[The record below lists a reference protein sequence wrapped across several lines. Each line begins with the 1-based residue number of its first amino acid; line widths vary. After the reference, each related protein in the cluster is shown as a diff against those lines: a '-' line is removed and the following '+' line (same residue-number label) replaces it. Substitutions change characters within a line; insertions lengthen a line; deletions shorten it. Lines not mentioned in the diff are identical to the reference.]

1 MEFMGRTSLE
11 DKKRDFRRIYEEF
24 VRDFRIYKK
33 DIAKVL
39 NVTDYTATRRI
50 KEAVDMGYLLA
61 PQIRRRSFD
70 NFPEYV
76 SFFNCENP
84 TRTFKKLEKDNNVV
98 HHTVMGGFANLMTIA
113 TKENIEIN
121 GEKVEGGR
129 RTDYHVAYALNCLW
143 NESTQK
149 MWEEAKNFDPKKYK
163 PQNIITSQ
171 WGETLDWWGSD
182 FEILF
187 REFKY
192 NGREKYTPILQE
204 HSMSTSKVDQFL
216 KMIDMSCTVYTRF
229 FPNSIRAYDAYYFLF
244 KSKYIDFLIN
254 LFSKLPTSP
263 FFYKVGDK
271 LCMNA
276 YVEKS
281 SVRENGLN
289 ATDIS
294 QIELLYLVDN
304 LVERGIIEKESH
316 AIVEYHCSKAL

>member
-1 MEFMGRTSLE
+1 MGRTSLE

-24 VRDFRIYKK
+24 IKDFRIYKK
-33 DIAKVL
+33 DIAKAL
-39 NVTDYTATRRI
+39 NVTDYTATRRL
-50 KEAVDMGYLLA
+50 KEAIELRYVTN

-98 HHTVMGGFANLMTIA
+98 HHATMGGFANLIA
-113 TKENIEIN
+113 TSTKENIEVE
-121 GEKVEGGR
+121 GEKVGGGR
-129 RTDYHVAYALNCLW
+129 RSDYHVAYAPNCLW
-143 NESTQK
+143 NESTQE
-149 MWEEAKNFDPKKYK
+149 MREAAENFNPKKYK
-163 PQNIITSQ
+163 PQNIITSH
-171 WGETLDWWGSD
+171 WGETLDWWGPD

-187 REFKY
+187 GEFKY

-204 HSMSTSKVDQFL
+204 HGMSTCKVDQFL
-216 KMIDMSCTVYTRF
+216 KMIDVSCTVYTRF
-229 FPNSIRAYDAYYFLF
+229 FPNGIDAYDAYYFLF

-263 FFYKVGDK
+263 FFFKVEDK

-276 YVEKS
+276 YVKKS
-281 SVRENGLN
+281 SVRENGLKS
-289 ATDIS
+289 TDIS

-316 AIVEYHCSKAL
+316 AIVEYHCYKRH